1 MHVIITGGSSGIGL
15 AVARLAAADGHRVSI
30 IGRDM
35 DRLECASQELRLVPG
50 AAIHSVS
57 ADVADREKIEAAI
70 AKCVGE
76 FGHCDL
82 LVASAGV
89 VEPAFFSEMPP
100 STFQMQIETNFF
112 GVVNAVRAV
121 LPAMQKER
129 RGSIMIVSSGA
140 ALIGL
145 PGYTA
150 YCASKAALVSFAE
163 SLRCETEREVK
174 IALAFP
180 PDTDT
185 PQLLVELPKR
195 PAAARRLMGESPT
208 SSVGTVAN
216 EIYVAFKSGR
226 ETVHFGWKLKA
237 LALLGP
243 LVKPLIYRYLS
254 LRI

>member
-15 AVARLAAADGHRVSI
+15 AVARLAAADGHHVSI
-30 IGRDM
+30 IGRDI
-35 DRLECASQELRLVPG
+35 DRLKGASRELRSVPG
-50 AAIHSVS
+50 ATILSVT
-57 ADVADREKIEAAI
+57 ADVANREQIEAAI
-70 AKCVGE
+70 AECVAQ

-89 VEPAFFSEMPP
+89 VEPAFFVEMPP
-100 STFQMQIETNFF
+100 STFQMQVETNFF

-145 PGYTA
+145 PGYAA

-163 SLRCETEREVK
+163 SLRCETEKEVK
-174 IALAFP
+174 IAVAFP

-185 PQLLVELPKR
+185 PQLVMELPKR
-195 PAAARRLMGESPT
+195 SAAARGLMGKSPIWP
-208 SSVGTVAN
+208 VETVAN
-216 EIYVAFKSGR
+216 EIYGAFKTGR

-254 LRI
+254 RRV